1 VLVSKGSMRHLVKL
15 QHYLSSVVLVIVVTQ
30 VNQGVHYS
38 RGIKEGILPQRGL
51 IGCQKLMREQEYNSA
66 TLSEKYAKDKALSK
80 MISSTQNASRHRKK
94 KH

>member
-1 VLVSKGSMRHLVKL
+1 
-15 QHYLSSVVLVIVVTQ
+15 
-30 VNQGVHYS
+30 
-38 RGIKEGILPQRGL
+38 
-51 IGCQKLMREQEYNSA
+51 MREQAYNSA